1 MVLIRR
7 YEPRDARDTWR
18 VFTAAVR
25 GTAVRDYCEAA
36 VSVWA
41 PDDVDEERWAARRAA
56 AHTFVACDGERVV
69 GFSDLADDGLL
80 DMLFVHPDH
89 SSRGVARDLVAAVLS
104 QARVLGVTRVETHAS
119 LTARPVFERLGF
131 VVDRFNAEN
140 WVRGHNLP
148 NYDMHIDLDGPRDE

>member
-7 YEPRDARDTWR
+7 YEPRDALDTWR

-25 GTAVRDYCEAA
+25 GTAVRDYSEAA
-36 VSVWA
+36 VAAWA

-69 GFSDLADDGLL
+69 GFSDLAHDGLL

-89 SSRGVARDLVAAVLS
+89 SRRGVARDLVAAVLR
-104 QARVLGVTRVETHAS
+104 QARVLGVTRVDTQAS

-148 NYDMHIDLDGPRDE
+148 NYDMHIDLVGRGDE